1 MWISDLG
8 FRIFIFEDFW
18 LSPSLFLAPSNAL
31 SLSLSLICTLEVR
44 AAFLHILRISIAP
57 VSTFAPH
64 FTMPIDY
71 SKWDRI
77 ELSDD
82 SDIEV
87 HPNVDKKSFIKW
99 KQRDIH
105 EKRQQRNIEIKA
117 SLVQLTMYAK
127 LNERVDYLINNLLT
141 AELLDDQK
149 IKAVLDAGFNP
160 AERFDYEKLK
170 SERGDSL
177 RKGLKDLTFD
187 QAEVN
192 NSPPYNEMIEDLF
205 TQIKE
210 DHPETA
216 KDGENL
222 KAELQAHRAKIDD
235 VLLKQTIKLDD
246 LLYQKSLLISSDD
259 YHTGFDRSFL
269 NKDNDDDGEQ
279 AQSHTEKQAA
289 LPAEKPKSEPSK
301 VTTVETINSPAQKSE
316 AEIFDELKVLPATE
330 EFSKIEASD
339 LRKSADFLIK
349 HTSICTEHQKDSL
362 IMTAFDSEL
371 LGDSAR
377 TAQIV
382 HQSLLLQ
389 YVAQLAGQKPSKD
402 VAIKAI
408 KLFFSKLSEKGSPAA
423 VAFKQDVDNT
433 VNHIK
438 TRSKII
444 QQEQQQQAGDEE
456 EEGLIQLKALDE
468 STELHVNTPAEGTP
482 EYEIFT
488 TKLSAEMQ
496 NAIKLSSLDAVNE
509 VFAKMKIEE
518 AEEVLEIFNECGVI
532 GVSGVLENEEE
543 FERLKEQYEGVEEP
557 QLSTVDEVD

>member
-1 MWISDLG
+1 
-8 FRIFIFEDFW
+8 
-18 LSPSLFLAPSNAL
+18 
-31 SLSLSLICTLEVR
+31 
-44 AAFLHILRISIAP
+44 
-57 VSTFAPH
+57 
-64 FTMPIDY
+64 MPIDY

-127 LNERVDYLINNLLT
+127 LNGRVDYLIKKLLT
-141 AELLDDQK
+141 AELLDDKK

-160 AERFDYEKLK
+160 TERFDYEKLK
-170 SERGDSL
+170 SEKGDSL

-187 QAEVN
+187 QAEIDN
-192 NSPPYNEMIEDLF
+192 TPPYNEMIEDLF
-205 TQIKE
+205 IQIKE

-216 KDGENL
+216 QDGEKL

-269 NKDNDDDGEQ
+269 NKDDEEEGEETP
-279 AQSHTEKQAA
+279 SNTEKKPT
-289 LPAEKPKSEPSK
+289 LPIEKPKTEPSK
-301 VTTVETINSPAQKSE
+301 VTTVETINSPTQKSE
-316 AEIFDELKVLPATE
+316 ADIFDELKVLPATE

-362 IMTAFDSEL
+362 IMTAFDAEL
-371 LGDSAR
+371 LGDSVR

-389 YVAQLAGQKPSKD
+389 YVAQLAGHKPSKD

-423 VAFKQDVDNT
+423 VAFRQDVENT

-438 TRSKII
+438 TRSKVI
-444 QQEQQQQAGDEE
+444 QQEQQLQAGDE

-488 TKLSAEMQ
+488 TKLSPEMQ
-496 NAIKLSSLDAVNE
+496 NAIKLSSLDAVNN

-518 AEEVLEIFNECGVI
+518 AEEVLEVFNECGVI

-543 FERLKEQYEGVEEP
+543 FERLKEQYEGAEEHE
-557 QLSTVDEVD
+557 LSTVDEVD